1 MDASRVELREEMDFL
16 VSTRVLIYLYLLGH
30 QTFCCVPS
38 ADGEM
43 RKLERHKKYMRYW
56 VSSITKL
63 EMVRSNGGLP
73 IHTNKNTWA
82 EVMSICLCH
91 RGNFAMIL
99 MTDYLVP

>member
-1 MDASRVELREEMDFL
+1 
-16 VSTRVLIYLYLLGH
+16 
-30 QTFCCVPS
+30 
-38 ADGEM
+38 
-43 RKLERHKKYMRYW
+43 MRYW